1 MVNESMH
8 LFVRCKLSF
17 LFGVK
22 LVKVI
27 CCISLHNHKY
37 RHNFSK
43 FCTSQIKDK
52 TLIEF
57 IFIWKEDKLHLQ
69 HLGRFKKLVVIL
81 RTNLEKCPIIK
92 NQILTYMCVCTCVTL

>member
-1 MVNESMH
+1 MANALHPGAIRTKMVNDSMD
-8 LFVRCKLSF
+8 LFVRCKLPF

-37 RHNFSK
+37 GHNFSK
-43 FCTSQIKDK
+43 FCSSQIKDK
-52 TLIEF
+52 TLIELTF
-57 IFIWKEDKLHLQ
+57 FGKEQKLHLQ
-69 HLGRFKKLVVIL
+69 HLGQFKKLVAIS

-92 NQILTYMCVCTCVTL
+92 Y